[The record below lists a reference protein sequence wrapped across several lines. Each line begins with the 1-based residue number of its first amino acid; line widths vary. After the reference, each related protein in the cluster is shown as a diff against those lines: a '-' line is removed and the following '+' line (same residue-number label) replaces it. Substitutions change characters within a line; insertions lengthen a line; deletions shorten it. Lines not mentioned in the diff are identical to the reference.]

1 MSLPTARKDSNAPD
15 GSADNAASTGELG
28 MVGFTKVDYSK
39 FQPATSNSDIGSTGS
54 NAAWNMGQD
63 GTSVG
68 AYKFQAKEF
77 PDETP
82 DLSPQVKGQ
91 GK

>member
-15 GSADNAASTGELG
+15 GSGDNAASTGELG
-28 MVGFTKVDYSK
+28 MVGFTAVPYSK
-39 FQPATSNSDIGSTGS
+39 FGPATSNNDIPSTGS
-54 NAAWNMGQD
+54 NGDWSMGQD

-77 PDETP
+77 PGEDP